1 MVKKTKKLFRL
12 KLKMKFLMSK
22 LARELK
28 TGLRA
33 EMGKY
38 LKTALRSILVQ
49 MEFKMDSRQYSEKNS
64 AQNFEDERFLFKVS
78 AVDNS
83 MLDTAIDGLVW
94 TNAILSAVY
103 PLVGE

>member
-1 MVKKTKKLFRL
+1 
-12 KLKMKFLMSK
+12 
-22 LARELK
+22 
-28 TGLRA
+28 
-33 EMGKY
+33 MGKY

-49 MEFKMDSRQYSEKNS
+49 MEFKMDSRQYSEEKNS

-94 TNAILSAVY
+94 TNAILSVY
-103 PLVGE
+103 PLVGEKKTSK